1 MVKIKEGQLVIDFI
15 LSDKNEKSHKLSD
28 YI

>member
-15 LSDKNEKSHKLSD
+15 LPDQNGKLQKLSE
-28 YI
+28 YK